1 MPTKKSILLNI
12 GTRLLPLFLKL
23 LFSTLR
29 IDIVKRE
36 SGLPDRSRGLMFA
49 FWHGQMITGWLLA
62 KRLFPDTIPSAVV
75 SLSPDGQILSDTLE
89 KLDFRLIRGSS
100 SRGRDDVKAGIAEQL
115 RNRGLVA
122 ITPDGPRGPIHRFKY
137 GTLRLASEYR
147 TPILFAD
154 ISHEKASKLRS
165 WDQFE
170 IPMPF
175 SRVRVTLHRI
185 DVPVFSSEEEL
196 RAFAN
201 QLSDRYT
208 HA

>member
-1 MPTKKSILLNI
+1 MSTKKSILLNI
-12 GTRLLPLFLKL
+12 GTLLLPLFLKL

-29 IDIVKRE
+29 IDIVKKE

-75 SLSPDGQILSDTLE
+75 SLSPDGQILSDALE
-89 KLDFRLIRGSS
+89 KLDFELIRGSS
-100 SRGRDDVKAGIAEQL
+100 SRGRDDVKAGIAERI

-137 GTLRLASEYR
+137 GTLRLASEHR

-175 SRVRVTLHRI
+175 SRVRVTLHLI

-196 RAFAN
+196 RAFAD

>member
-100 SRGRDDVKAGIAEQL
+100 SRGRDDVKAGIAELL